1 MIIQSNQG
9 VLLSEGKTRSS
20 SCASLPVHWLLLLLQ
35 HVRLIYVSPFCFPA
49 TPGPFDSPKGKACQ
63 KNIYATFVAALDLKV
78 SPPSPSPP
86 LFLSSIHPCF
96 HSSVV
101 SHQTY
106 LQELGV
112 SFSVFYFIFFPPVPG
127 FSWICSSLHN
137 SAVSELIRETV

>member
-1 MIIQSNQG
+1 MKFHDYSVQPGNP
-9 VLLSEGKTRSS
+9 GKTRLS
-20 SCASLPVHWLLLLLQ
+20 SCASLPVDWLLLLLQ

-63 KNIYATFVAALDLKV
+63 KNIYATFVAALDSKV

-112 SFSVFYFIFFPPVPG
+112 SFSIFYFSFF
-127 FSWICSSLHN
+127 FLYLASLG
-137 SAVSELIRETV
+137 SAHLFITLLSQC